1 MALLF
6 FVLVTL
12 LFFQTGLVEVSQK
25 EAVLLAVALEV
36 LVLELA
42 LEVWALEVLAL

>member
-1 MALLF
+1 MF

-36 LVLELA
+36 FP
-42 LEVWALEVLAL
+42 LEVDLALEVLALEVLAL